1 MKLWKKPH
9 DQRRSPRIPG
19 GDLVA
24 YYWNGGAPSPRKVSN
39 VSPDGA
45 YIEAPD
51 KWYPGTVVTLI
62 FQLASAHPP
71 NPNEAAPTGCSSLSP
86 CAIRAVVIRSAQD
99 GFGVE
104 FLFVNHDERS
114 GFQQFLREA
123 VGTPPPS
130 ETSLPANRRA
140 AAGSS

>member
-39 VSPDGA
+39 VGPDGA

-71 NPNEAAPTGCSSLSP
+71 NPHEAASADCGLSP

-114 GFQQFLREA
+114 GFQNFLREA
-123 VGTPPPS
+123 VGTQAQS
-130 ETSLPANRRA
+130 ELNLAANRRA
-140 AAGSS
+140 AAGST